1 MSSIIRITNTTKN
14 RTFIF
19 CAPSWPI
26 GVNKTQQQLK
36 AGTHDNPELQ
46 ADFDDGNKFAFHNLE
61 TVDPSVAD
69 EAVERYVNLYRLAG
83 TPYHKPGQKRLS
95 YGQVRQMC
103 KELSQELE
111 ETKVALAAASLN
123 PLARPYIDQADPD
136 SGEVIWS
143 WQDVATAAKVHGV
156 KVENLQKAVDDK
168 EVKYG
173 FAWVVVE

>member
-1 MSSIIRITNTTKN
+1 MAR
-14 RTFIF
+14 
-19 CAPSWPI
+19 
-26 GVNKTQQQLK
+26 
-36 AGTHDNPELQ
+36 
-46 ADFDDGNKFAFHNLE
+46 
-61 TVDPSVAD
+61 
-69 EAVERYVNLYRLAG
+69 
-83 TPYHKPGQKRLS
+83 HKI
-95 YGQVRQMC
+95 
-103 KELSQELE
+103 
-111 ETKVALAAASLN
+111 AAASLN